1 MRAQFASTLRVFAF
15 VVTFL
20 AALPTTGLASPMV
33 VPVGN
38 AQATLQLTP
47 DPPQTGHI
55 TAVLTL
61 TGASPDA
68 LAHTT
73 ASFSS
78 SMPSMA
84 MSGPSGTARAISPG
98 HWQFDLSMAMAAAW
112 NISVRFSGGVNGV
125 AVYRFAVSG
134 SNGASAASAMA
145 GMSSSSGN
153 PDAWKYAT
161 IALTVILAAALVVVV
176 IRRDRRPLTLGI
188 VFGAALVVVVF
199 AVVQAKYAAPAMDMT
214 AMSSVQGDAPTPVTL
229 AAVRMTG
236 SDPEIHAPGT
246 IAPYLTQDV
255 VTRAPGILRNF
266 TLYAG
271 DKVAAGQVIASLD
284 APDLQSRAAAAAAD
298 AVGQA
303 ATAQAAEVEAHHH
316 APNAVVIAHAET
328 ASLQRDLNA
337 AEADRSAK
345 AEQIRYWQN
354 EVRREK
360 TLLDQGAVSVQE
372 YQDEEAQAAAA
383 QAAYGSATEKVGSV
397 RQQIVASQTK
407 ALDAVASVSQMQA
420 EAAAARAQAL
430 KAKES
435 AATEATLAG
444 FTTVTSPDDAIVVKR
459 LVDPGVYVQAGTA
472 IARIAVVRRL
482 RVQANVAQQDLLGVA
497 VGTPVDARLADGTV
511 VHGRVSSVSPV
522 ADVATHTAS
531 VEAIVENARTGLVPG
546 GFVQVTLHARATET
560 ARGVEVPSS
569 AVVGSGTDAA
579 VWTDVNGTAHRVP
592 IHVIADDGSEATVSG
607 DLNRRT
613 RVVLDGAATLE
624 EGQAIAEQQS

>member
-1 MRAQFASTLRVFAF
+1 MRAQFASTLRVF
-15 VVTFL
+15 VVVVSFL
-20 AALPTTGLASPMV
+20 AVSATAAFASPMV

-47 DPPQTGHI
+47 DPPQTGRV

-61 TGASPDA
+61 TGASSDA

-84 MSGPSGTARAISPG
+84 MSGPSGTARSISPG
-98 HWQFDLSMAMAAAW
+98 HWQLDLSIAMPAAW
-112 NISVRFSGGVNGV
+112 DISVRFSGGVSGV

-134 SNGASAASAMA
+134 ADGASASSGMA
-145 GMSSSSGN
+145 GMSSGSGN

-161 IALTVILAAALVVVV
+161 IALTVILAAALVIVVV
-176 IRRDRRPLTLGI
+176 RHDRRPLTLGI
-188 VFGAALVVVVF
+188 VLGAALVVVGL
-199 AVVQAKYAAPAMDMT
+199 AAAQAKYAAPTMDMT
-214 AMSSVQGDAPTPVTL
+214 AMSSMQGDAPTPVTL
-229 AAVRMTG
+229 AAVRTTG

-298 AVGQA
+298 ALGQG
-303 ATAQAAEVEAHHH
+303 ATARAAEVEAHHH
-316 APNAVVIAHAET
+316 APNAIVIARAET
-328 ASLQRDLNA
+328 ASLQRDLSA
-337 AEADRSAK
+337 AKADRSAK
-345 AEQIRYWQN
+345 AEQVRYWQN

-372 YQDEEAQAAAA
+372 YQDEKAQAAAA
-383 QAAYGSATEKVGSV
+383 QAAYASATEKVGSV
-397 RQQIVASQTK
+397 QEQVLASQTK
-407 ALDAVASVSQMQA
+407 AMDAAASVSQMQA
-420 EAAAARAQAL
+420 EAAAARAQAQR
-430 KAKES
+430 AKES
-435 AATEATLAG
+435 AATESTLAG
-444 FTTVTSPDDAIVVKR
+444 FTTITSPSDATVVKR

-482 RVQANVAQQDLLGVA
+482 RVQANVAQQDLLTVT
-497 VGTPVDARLADGTV
+497 VGTPVDALLSDGTV

-522 ADVATHTAS
+522 ADVVTHTAS
-531 VEAIVENARTGLVPG
+531 VEAIVENARTSLVPG
-546 GFVQVTLHARATET
+546 GFVQVTLHARAIET
-560 ARGVEVPSS
+560 AGGVEVPSS
-569 AVVGSGTDAA
+569 AVVGSGADAA

-592 IHVIADDGSEATVSG
+592 IHVIADDGSEATVTG
-607 DLNRRT
+607 DLNRRA

-624 EGQAIAEQQS
+624 EGQAIAEQRS